1 MALDADVEIIP
12 RLEVEVR
19 QTSPEWKQQTLSEQ
33 KSGRSVR
40 DTNSEFEFFD
50 YS

>member
-19 QTSPEWKQQTLSEQ
+19 QTSPEWQTA
-33 KSGRSVR
+33 
-40 DTNSEFEFFD
+40 DTK
-50 YS
+50 